1 MPTDFLT
8 QMKESIKKYLPE
20 ALREQAGQYTIPIEF
35 IEQMPVLITL
45 VLNSRSMDK
54 AEEKQSWFNLLPL
67 MNDEQIAKL
76 NDILVREKEKLAEIE
91 KKYEEKKIEIKKK
104 YLMKRQNMWYIKKM
118 DDIKSAEA
126 VTSTQEQAEAD
137 ALLSNI

>member
-1 MPTDFLT
+1 MPTDFLI
-8 QMKESIKKYLPE
+8 QMKEAIKKNLPE

-126 VTSTQEQAEAD
+126 VTNTQEQAEAD